1 MAGISSSDILL
12 ICAALDRCFMAGM
25 AYFLGG
31 VRLSAAVVRGG
42 AGSAAQHWELVR
54 RTGATAIVGVPS
66 LIHKIGEFALEQKEN
81 PAASNVQKLIAI
93 GEPTRDKSLSLL
105 PISRE
110 LETMWDAPVFSTYA
124 SSEMATTFCECEAR
138 VGGHVRPELIVVEIL
153 DDKSRSVP
161 QGDAGEVVVTP
172 LGVTGMPLIRFRTGD
187 ISHMETSQCP
197 CGRTTPRLAPVSGRK
212 NQMLKYKGTTIF
224 PNAIISALEGDS
236 RFQGGYVEARRNP
249 AGTDRV
255 ILYAALE
262 GDESKSR
269 HPLLG
274 SGQAQGS
281 WSGLFLKSNVFP
293 GKRPTTKSINFI
305 KRENG
310 LPFLISGNKG
320 KTYMTAHK
328 DIVILNGNDLSF
340 KDIVAVGIGDK
351 KVELDTKALKRCR
364 ASRDFL
370 AAAVKDKK
378 IIYGVN
384 TSFGPMCNKII
395 NQREIETLQ
404 TNLITSHA
412 AGLGSPILPYIATGI
427 MAIRLNT
434 LVKGHSGVRVRL
446 LAFMRDMINAGIAPY
461 IPECGSVGASG
472 DLIHLAHMS
481 LAIIGKGKVYFKGEL
496 MPAPEAF
503 EKTGLAPLTLSFK
516 EGLALMNG
524 TAAMTGIAAFTLF
537 GASKLLN
544 IACVNA
550 AFAVEIFGGIDDA
563 FDPDLH
569 SVKPHPGQVAMAAAI
584 KRLYRGTGNIT
595 RREDLAPSDPEPGK
609 RGYTGF

>member
-1 MAGISSSDILL
+1 MIYPLERQGKNLPLLNNFPAHVHSGLQYAPAEQIEKVQTELLLAHLSYTLSRSDFYRKSFKKAGVNIKDIRKLSDLQALPLTDKTDLENTERFCCASPQEIVDICLTSGTSGAQATMIPLTAPDLARLAYNEEIALGMAGISSSDILL

-262 GDESKSR
+262 GDESS
-269 HPLLG
+269 PGTL
-274 SGQAQGS
+274 S
-281 WSGLFLKSNVFP
+281 WVQDRL
-293 GKRPTTKSINFI
+293 R
-305 KRENG
+305 
-310 LPFLISGNKG
+310 
-320 KTYMTAHK
+320 
-328 DIVILNGNDLSF
+328 
-340 KDIVAVGIGDK
+340 
-351 KVELDTKALKRCR
+351 
-364 ASRDFL
+364 
-370 AAAVKDKK
+370 AAVRVVPEIKC
-378 IIYGVN
+378 I
-384 TSFGPMCNKII
+384 S
-395 NQREIETLQ
+395 REEAD
-404 TNLITSHA
+404 N
-412 AGLGSPILPYIATGI
+412 
-427 MAIRLNT
+427 
-434 LVKGHSGVRVRL
+434 
-446 LAFMRDMINAGIAPY
+446 
-461 IPECGSVGASG
+461 
-472 DLIHLAHMS
+472 
-481 LAIIGKGKVYFKGEL
+481 KVYQFHKKRKRIT
-496 MPAPEAF
+496 F
-503 EKTGLAPLTLSFK
+503 
-516 EGLALMNG
+516 
-524 TAAMTGIAAFTLF
+524 
-537 GASKLLN
+537 
-544 IACVNA
+544 
-550 AFAVEIFGGIDDA
+550 
-563 FDPDLH
+563 FDL
-569 SVKPHPGQVAMAAAI
+569 
-584 KRLYRGTGNIT
+584 R
-595 RREDLAPSDPEPGK
+595 
-609 RGYTGF
+609 